1 MSFDLGVTLALLAST
16 VVLFVRGRPRM
27 DVVALMMIAALPLA
41 GIITVG
47 EALAGFSEPN
57 VVLVALLFVL
67 GEGLVRTG
75 VARRVGDLIAARAAG
90 NATRLIVLL
99 MLAVVTLGSIMS
111 STAIVAIFIPVVL
124 RICRRTGIAP
134 SRLMLPLAFAALI
147 SGMMTLV
154 ATTPNLII
162 NAELVRQGHA
172 GFHFFA
178 ITPIGLAVLG
188 LGVAYMLLVNRFL
201 PAAQDPSGMRPRPTF
216 RDWIRRYRLEESEYR
231 VRVQPGS
238 SMIGRRLK
246 RLNMRERGINLLAIK
261 RLVDRRPVLIR
272 PTRNTRLRAG
282 DELLLDV
289 RLAPDAAA
297 ALAADLGCVILPIR
311 DTGSYL
317 LGHAQDLGMVEVIVP
332 DESRFIGQTVREA
345 RVRRKSGLTVIGM
358 RRGREAITEELLEH
372 KLKVG
377 DTLLV
382 TGFWQDIRRL
392 QQDSRH
398 LVVLHMPAE
407 FDEVL
412 PAAGKA
418 AQALGI
424 LAMVVFLMV
433 TGLVPNVLAVL
444 VGVLL
449 MGLFGCL
456 DVASAYRSINWQSLM
471 LIVGMLPFAVA
482 LEHTGGIDLAAQ
494 ALLTVVGEGSPG
506 LLLGALFVVTVLLVL
521 LISNT
526 ATAVLMAPVALAVAG
541 FLGASPYPF
550 AMIVA
555 LACSTAFM
563 TPVASPVNTLVMVP
577 GNYRFG
583 DFVKF
588 GLPFSL
594 LVLVTCVFLV
604 PVLLPLYP

>member
-1 MSFDLGVTLALLAST
+1 LSVDLAITLALLAVT
-16 VVLFVRGRPRM
+16 VALFVRGRPRT
-27 DVVALMMIAALPLA
+27 DVVALMMIAALPLS
-41 GIITVG
+41 GIVTVR

-90 NATRLIVLL
+90 SKTRLLVLL
-99 MLAVVTLGSIMS
+99 MVAVVTLGSIMS

-124 RICRRTGIAP
+124 RICRRTRIGPAK
-134 SRLMLPLAFAALI
+134 LMLPLAFAALI

-154 ATTPNLII
+154 ATTPNLIV
-162 NAELVRQGHA
+162 NAEVVRQGHA

-188 LGVAYMLLVNRFL
+188 LGMAYMLLVNRFL
-201 PAAQDPSGMRPRPTF
+201 PEAQDPSGMRPRPTF
-216 RDWIRRYRLEESEYR
+216 RDWIHRYRLEESEYR
-231 VRVQPGS
+231 VRVEPGS
-238 SMIGRRLK
+238 SIIDRRLK
-246 RLNMRERGINLLAIK
+246 RLGLRERGLNLLAIK
-261 RLVDRRPVLIR
+261 RRLGRRPLLLR

-289 RLAPDAAA
+289 RLAADAVT
-297 ALAADLGCVILPIR
+297 ALAAELGCVILPVR

-332 DESRFIGQTVREA
+332 AESRFVGQTVRAA

-358 RRGREAITEELLEH
+358 RRGRDAITEGLLDQQ
-372 KLKVG
+372 LKVG

-382 TGFWQDIRRL
+382 TGFWPDIRRL

-412 PAAGKA
+412 PAAGRA

-424 LAMVVFLMV
+424 LALVVFLMV
-433 TGLVPNVLAVL
+433 TGLVANVLAVL

-456 DVASAYRSINWQSLM
+456 DLSSAYRSINWQSLM

-482 LEHTGGIDLAAQ
+482 LQHTGGVDLAAQ
-494 ALLTVVGEGSPG
+494 LLLTLIGEGSPS
-506 LLLGALFVVTVLLVL
+506 LLLAALFTITVLLVL

-541 FLGASPYPF
+541 YLGASPYPF

-563 TPVASPVNTLVMVP
+563 TPVASPVNTLVMGP
-577 GNYRFG
+577 GNYSFG

-594 LVLVTCVFLV
+594 LVLVTCVLLV
-604 PVLLPLYP
+604 PLLLPLYP